1 MKLRAE
7 GLTKQFGDLTAVDEL
22 SFELGHGEI
31 WGFIGPNGAGKTTTL
46 RMLATV
52 EQPTEGDAWLDGL
65 SVTRDADEVRPR
77 IGFMPDYYGAYP
89 NMLVSEYLDF
99 FARSYGLYG
108 AERKRSIR
116 RMIEFTEIE
125 ELLSKKVAALSKGQ
139 RQRIS
144 LGRTLVHDP
153 DLLLLDEPA
162 AGLDPQA
169 RKDVRELLKL
179 LATRDKT
186 IFVSS
191 HILSELE
198 DLVDRVVIIHEGR
211 KVYSGSTRQWEGE
224 QDRAFTLRIRML
236 GDRREATQALLET
249 PAVRDVKEGGDDEL
263 KVSMKGGR
271 EAVAAAVEELV
282 EQGHRPYGVTTEDRA
297 LERMYLET
305 TAEGDNE

>member
-7 GLTKQFGDLTAVDEL
+7 GLTKQFGDLTAVDGL

-52 EQPTEGDAWLDGL
+52 EHPTEGDAWLDGL

-77 IGFMPDYYGAYP
+77 IGFMPDFYGAYP

-108 AERKRSIR
+108 RERKRSIR

-153 DLLLLDEPA
+153 DLLLLDEPT

-179 LATRDKT
+179 LATREKT

-198 DLVDRVVIIHEGR
+198 DLVDKVVIIHEGR
-211 KVYSGSTRQWEGE
+211 KVYSGAAGQWEGE
-224 QDRAFTLRIRML
+224 QDRAFTLRIRLL
-236 GDRREATQALLET
+236 GDGGEATRTLLET
-249 PAVRDVKEGGDDEL
+249 PAVSDVKDGGEDEL

-271 EAVAAAVEELV
+271 EAVAAAVEQLV
-282 EQGHRPYGVTTEDRA
+282 EEGHRPYGVMMEDRA

-305 TAEGDNE
+305 TGEGEDE

>member
-7 GLTKQFGDLTAVDEL
+7 GLTKQFGDLTAVDGL

-52 EQPTEGDAWLDGL
+52 EHPTEGDAWLDGL

-77 IGFMPDYYGAYP
+77 IGFMPDFYGAYP

-108 AERKRSIR
+108 RERKRSIR

-179 LATRDKT
+179 LATREKT

-198 DLVDRVVIIHEGR
+198 DLVDKVVIIHEGR
-211 KVYSGSTRQWEGE
+211 KVYSGAAGQWEGE
-224 QDRAFTLRIRML
+224 QDRAFTLRIRLL
-236 GDRREATQALLET
+236 GDGGEATRTLLET
-249 PAVRDVKEGGDDEL
+249 PAVSDVKDGGEDEL

-271 EAVAAAVEELV
+271 EAVAAAVEQLV
-282 EQGHRPYGVTTEDRA
+282 EEGHRPYGVMMEDRA

-305 TAEGDNE
+305 TGEGEDE